1 MTDREK
7 RAEYEKK
14 AIADRISILD
24 NEDNYKAY
32 LAKMALFHYYSCRN
46 IILIDWQNP
55 NASWLE
61 SFSFWKKN
69 GRIVKKGEKSIRIIA
84 PIVSSKKTEE
94 PDELIPYAYT
104 NISLFDFSQTEPSRW
119 RTSSAFQ
126 ANPDTVLNYET
137 IAGRLGA
144 ICGNSSA
151 FSSKISEDK
160 KIKMIVYKTVYSML
174 GCMAPDKKNL
184 EMEALSA
191 LYVVCSAL
199 KLGISD
205 INLHGMK
212 NWAEGKSVKERA
224 KSLERIRKAAHAI
237 IEQVKNS

>member
-1 MTDREK
+1 
-7 RAEYEKK
+7 
-14 AIADRISILD
+14 
-24 NEDNYKAY
+24 
-32 LAKMALFHYYSCRN
+32 
-46 IILIDWQNP
+46 
-55 NASWLE
+55 
-61 SFSFWKKN
+61 
-69 GRIVKKGEKSIRIIA
+69 
-84 PIVSSKKTEE
+84 
-94 PDELIPYAYT
+94 
-104 NISLFDFSQTEPSRW
+104 
-119 RTSSAFQ
+119 
-126 ANPDTVLNYET
+126 
-137 IAGRLGA
+137 
-144 ICGNSSA
+144 
-151 FSSKISEDK
+151 
-160 KIKMIVYKTVYSML
+160 ML